1 MVPSGGQNSNSNSP
15 SPGPSPSPSPSHSSS
30 PVGGVLGGVPPSQPA
45 FPCLVSSRSQYM
57 TGNLPSIPPGNTG
70 FNGGG
75 SAVPQATASPSNSH
89 LHLQRERGND
99 SPSLGFSSSPAAC
112 SIVRSTATALT
123 HGQSQLHQLTQDHH
137 HHQQGQGQGH
147 QQQGQDVISSV
158 QLQGQ
163 GQNILGARGLQQF
176 QGQHATG
183 SGGNQ
188 QQLRGL
194 TSDLAG
200 QQQLNALRS
209 LASVKL
215 DQQHLQSLRS
225 LASVKI
231 EQQHHGDQS
240 LLVQHQQQQQQQQH
254 QLLQLS
260 RQPSQQ
266 LQQLQASQMNLLQQ
280 QQRLLQQQ
288 QILHTLPQ
296 QRSQLQQKPLHQFQ
310 PQNLQAGVPAK
321 LPAYESGMC
330 ARRLTQYMLHQQ
342 HRPADNN
349 IDFWRKYV
357 SEYFGPHAKK
367 RWCVSL
373 YGYGRQTTGVFPQDV
388 WHCEICGTKPG
399 RGFETTVEVLPRLC
413 KIKYDSGTLEELLYV
428 DMPREYQIASGHI
441 VLEYGKA
448 IQESV
453 FEQLRVVRDGQL
465 RIVFSSDMKICSWE
479 FCARSHEELIPR
491 RLLIP
496 QLSQFGAIAQK
507 YQASAQNGT
516 TNLSSQDLQSNCSM
530 FVATARQLAKALEVP
545 LVNDLG
551 YTKRYV
557 RCLQISEVVNSMKD
571 LIDFSR
577 ENRTGPIESLNS
589 FPRRAQSSVEIQ
601 NQTAQQQE
609 DSVLGTLSS
618 EQSAVQASTM
628 QPATSNVINNVN
640 NSVNMSFHT
649 NSTSSIAGPP
659 HQNST
664 SSRLG
669 SLLTTVTSSFAST
682 VEVPSNSLQQSHVS
696 PVSSFP
702 KSLPLG
708 SNPLQ
713 ASSSAVQP
721 TTSVQFGP
729 LNANANVLQQ
739 HSSQTTELHQ
749 SDSESCVQ
757 HIIQEMM
764 MSSQLSGG
772 APLQPGVRGSSIGGN
787 PSVNMG
793 ISNSMCEMKSLNGMI
808 PIGNGSATL
817 KGANGAV
824 GNRFSSNT
832 NADTNSMG
840 GIGSMPGSTNNMMS
854 MGNNMTMTNNT
865 MTLNGR
871 VNLSSIPQNLIIQD
885 SNFNLQQ
892 DLGGN
897 RLLNSFNSSGGF
909 NNMHYDWKSP

>member
-1 MVPSGGQNSNSNSP
+1 MVPSGGHNSISNSP
-15 SPGPSPSPSPSHSSS
+15 SPGLSPSPSPSHSSS

-57 TGNLPSIPPGNTG
+57 TGNLPSIPSGNTG

-75 SAVPQATASPSNSH
+75 TAVPQANALPSNSH
-89 LHLQRERGND
+89 LHLQRERAND
-99 SPSLGFSSSPAAC
+99 SPSLGFPSSPAAC
-112 SIVRSTATALT
+112 SAVRSASTALT

-137 HHQQGQGQGH
+137 HHQHGQGH
-147 QQQGQDVISSV
+147 QQQGQDVVSSV
-158 QLQGQ
+158 QLQGGQ
-163 GQNILGARGLQQF
+163 GQNSLGARGLQQF
-176 QGQHATG
+176 QGQHAAS
-183 SGGNQ
+183 SGGSQ

-200 QQQLNALRS
+200 QQLNALRS

-240 LLVQHQQQQQQQQH
+240 LLVQHQQQQQQH

-266 LQQLQASQMNLLQQ
+266 MQQLQASQMNLIQQ

-296 QRSQLQQKPLHQFQ
+296 QRSQLHQKPLNQFQ
-310 PQNLQAGVPAK
+310 PQNLQAGGPVK

-330 ARRLTQYMLHQQ
+330 ARRLMQYMLHQQ

-428 DMPREYQIASGHI
+428 DMPREYQVASGHI

-516 TNLSSQDLQSNCSM
+516 TNLSSQDLQSNCNM

-589 FPRRAQSSVEIQ
+589 FPRRTLSSVEVQ
-601 NQTAQQQE
+601 NETAQQQE
-609 DSVLGTLSS
+609 DCVLGTPSS
-618 EQSAVQASTM
+618 EQSAGQASIM
-628 QPATSNVINNVN
+628 QPATGNVTSNVN

-649 NSTSSIAGPP
+649 KSASGIAVPP
-659 HQNST
+659 HPNLT
-664 SSRLG
+664 NLRLG
-669 SLLTTVTSSFAST
+669 SPLNTVTGSFAST
-682 VEVPSNSLQQSHVS
+682 VEVPPNSLQQSHVS

-702 KSLPLG
+702 KSMSLG

-713 ASSSAVQP
+713 AAAASVQP
-721 TTSVQFGP
+721 TTSVQFSP
-729 LNANANVLQQ
+729 LNANANNVLQQ
-739 HSSQTTELHQ
+739 HSVQAAEHHQ
-749 SDSESCVQ
+749 SDSESSVQ

-764 MSSQLSGG
+764 MSSQLNGG
-772 APLQPGVRGSSIGGN
+772 SPLQPGVRGSNIGGN
-787 PSVNMG
+787 LGVNMG

-808 PIGNGSATL
+808 PIGNGSAGL
-817 KGANGAV
+817 KSANGTI

-832 NADTNSMG
+832 NAETNSMG

-854 MGNNMTMTNNT
+854 LGHNITMSNNT

-871 VNLSSIPQNLIIQD
+871 VNITSMPQNLIIQD
-885 SNFNLQQ
+885 SNFSLQQ

-897 RLLNSFNSSGGF
+897 RLLNSFNNSHGF
-909 NNMHYDWKSP
+909 NNMHFDWKSP